1 MKSLEK
7 ATADYEK
14 AKEKMEASK
23 ARYEA
28 DLKRFKA
35 AEIAKTEA
43 ENLEIVRIIRAMDM
57 SIPELEAFKKRMKN
71 ELPGRGEI
79 QKEETRSD
87 DEFRED
93 ETEEI

>member
-43 ENLEIVRIIRAMDM
+43 DNFYNFQIFRFCFCNLR
-57 SIPELEAFKKRMKN
+57 SLEP
-71 ELPGRGEI
+71 L
-79 QKEETRSD
+79 
-87 DEFRED
+87 
-93 ETEEI
+93 

>member
-43 ENLEIVRIIRAMDM
+43 ENLENCKNYPCNGYEYSRA
-57 SIPELEAFKKRMKN
+57 
-71 ELPGRGEI
+71 
-79 QKEETRSD
+79 
-87 DEFRED
+87 
-93 ETEEI
+93 

>member
-43 ENLEIVRIIRAMDM
+43 ENLEIVRIITCV
-57 SIPELEAFKKRMKN
+57 KK
-71 ELPGRGEI
+71 I
-79 QKEETRSD
+79 TFSFS
-87 DEFRED
+87 FRQL
-93 ETEEI
+93 